1 MIQITSDLRL
11 DDRDISERFV
21 RAIGSRSQNVRKEAT
36 AVELRLDIGKAALPP
51 DVKARVMALGGR
63 HVTCRRRADCG
74 QPREP
79 FAGRKSP
86 RRAGAARRAPEACR
100 RGAEAAPGDEAGTV
114 RRPGATDLQ
123 TAAQR
128 AQAFAERARRGLA
141 DGGIVVAS
149 QAAQGRVHGI
159 TP

>member
-21 RAIGSRSQNVRKEAT
+21 RSIGSRSQNVRKEAT

-63 HVTCRRRADCG
+63 HVTTDGVLVVTSRANRS
-74 QPREP
+74 QAEN
-79 FAGRKSP
+79 

-100 RGAEAAPGDEAGTV
+100 RGADAAPSDEAGTIHT
-114 RRPGATDLQ
+114 PGPTDLQ

-128 AQAFAERARRGLA
+128 AQAFAERARRRLA

-149 QAAQGRVHGI
+149 GAVRGRVHGI
-159 TP
+159 TR

>member
-21 RAIGSRSQNVRKEAT
+21 RSIGSRSQNVRKEAT

-63 HVTCRRRADCG
+63 HVTTDGVLIVTSRANRSQAENRRA
-74 QPREP
+74 
-79 FAGRKSP
+79 
-86 RRAGAARRAPEACR
+86 AR
-100 RGAEAAPGDEAGTV
+100 GDEAGIV
-114 RRPGATDLQ
+114 RAPGAKDLQ

-141 DGGIVVAS
+141 GRGIVGAS
-149 QAAQGRVHGI
+149 RAASGHVHGI
-159 TP
+159 SP